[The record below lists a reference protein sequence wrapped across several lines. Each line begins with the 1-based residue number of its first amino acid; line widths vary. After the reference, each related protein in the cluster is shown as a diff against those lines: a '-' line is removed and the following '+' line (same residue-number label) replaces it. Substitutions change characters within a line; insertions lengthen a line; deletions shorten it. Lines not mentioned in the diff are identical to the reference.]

1 MRNFFNLRAKNKNLN
16 RTKSFFIPKNPKKS
30 KITQFSFL
38 IRKSTFGK
46 WWSSCTATVM
56 DCRSGDVNAV
66 EEICWQS
73 VDLVED
79 ICVVREIEP
88 SRPQIA
94 AHRIGQWFDGEHAYP
109 GEWQQNDEQED
120 VFGGKILGFVWKWK
134 RIAWFSR
141 EGFKLRAFGLCSD
154 WWDRDEGKLHRLMQ
168 QWSLLFRLAIQ
179 CQSVKFQRVLI
190 C

>member
-1 MRNFFNLRAKNKNLN
+1 MTWHARNLDILSKFSDIHTYGLIVNTSWLRDLN
-16 RTKSFFIPKNPKKS
+16 VKK
-30 KITQFSFL
+30 KKVVLKRWKEGCEVI
-38 IRKSTFGK
+38 G
-46 WWSSCTATVM
+46 WG
-56 DCRSGDVNAV
+56 CRRLHRR
-66 EEICWQS
+66 IY
-73 VDLVED
+73 
-79 ICVVREIEP
+79 CVSDRSWAWALDNFESWRSAE
-88 SRPQIA
+88 
-94 AHRIGQWFDGEHAYP
+94 
-109 GEWQQNDEQED
+109 NDEQED